1 MSSRARIGIP
11 PNRRRRRRLPPP
23 SSSAVLLPAAPAHP
37 AATSA
42 SGAIEPRETADL
54 GAIGRLLSDAESAR
68 LRARSDLAVAE
79 SALRAAGDRHAEA
92 VAAHDD
98 AVAAVEDLRSR
109 YRRRMSDDALRR
121 NCRWN
126 DMYRRLL
133 EWREA
138 HDGDTTVPCDAD
150 SGPEVVRLNRWV
162 INQRTSYK
170 YYLNGDKKHIKEH
183 RIDALDK
190 VRRRRRRR
198 RRMPAIGFV
207 WSVADQSW
215 DKNFEELR
223 NHYAKHETY
232 HVAHKQSRKLAQ
244 FVSRLRTAMNHK
256 NQGLV
261 QTELT
266 DERIRRLN
274 SINFTWGIKRKVRK
288 NANNE
293 TVKFDVMYEHLA
305 SFRETYGHTMVNK
318 MEKEWKRGTSAPAQK
333 VFRRLPLFLAF
344 VRKEQLLYA
353 EGRPCS
359 LDEEKVRKLTE
370 LGVEWRRPV
379 SEPRKG
385 TGGVASR
392 KKRRTTDLP
401 HGQLLEEQQQ
411 YTCEGIEDEVDDVEE
426 HHDLHEDISVHSP
439 SGMQMQ
445 ASSNHDGQQYT

>member
-1 MSSRARIGIP
+1 M
-11 PNRRRRRRLPPP
+11 
-23 SSSAVLLPAAPAHP
+23 
-37 AATSA
+37 
-42 SGAIEPRETADL
+42 
-54 GAIGRLLSDAESAR
+54 
-68 LRARSDLAVAE
+68 
-79 SALRAAGDRHAEA
+79 
-92 VAAHDD
+92 
-98 AVAAVEDLRSR
+98 
-109 YRRRMSDDALRR
+109 
-121 NCRWN
+121 
-126 DMYRRLL
+126 
-133 EWREA
+133 
-138 HDGDTTVPCDAD
+138 
-150 SGPEVVRLNRWV
+150 
-162 INQRTSYK
+162 
-170 YYLNGDKKHIKEH
+170 
-183 RIDALDK
+183 
-190 VRRRRRRR
+190 
-198 RRMPAIGFV
+198 

-223 NHYAKHETY
+223 NHYAKYETY

-261 QTELT
+261 QTECECVLLSFLLVFCLFCRCEGGRGGASKSHRPRTCVPISHSRYAHRFSLVETVT
-266 DERIRRLN
+266 DERIRRLD
-274 SINFTWGIKRKVRK
+274 SINFTWGIKRKLRK

-293 TVKFDVMYEHLA
+293 TVQFDVMYEHLT

-379 SEPRKG
+379 SEPRKS
-385 TGGVASR
+385 TGGAASR
-392 KKRRTTDLP
+392 KKRRMTDLL
-401 HGQLLEEQQQ
+401 HGQRLDEQQQ

-426 HHDLHEDISVHSP
+426 HHDHHGDISVHSP

-445 ASSNHDGQQYT
+445 TSINHDEQQYI